1 MLDKYMKESERGSVT
16 IEATLTFTL
25 VLVLLIISI
34 GTVFSVMVNE
44 RMNQIA
50 LQVTGEMQIYALSAY
65 EGEDVVNREISEGIL
80 EALILEKFHKL
91 LSLQAMETFVEV
103 DNLLTIVDSK
113 LETDGV
119 FSLNLYYRFKMPTI
133 LKTQIL
139 SYPIVGLAHSDGV
152 EYESKLVYITNTG
165 EKYHKE
171 TCFHLRKSKIAIDIK
186 AARDRGYQSCKNCY
200 KAQVEKE

>member
-1 MLDKYMKESERGSVT
+1 MFDKYKDNTEKGSVT

-25 VLVLLIISI
+25 VLFLLIISI
-34 GTVFSVMVNE
+34 GTVFSIMLNE

-50 LQVTGEMQIYALSAY
+50 LQISGEMQVYAMTAY
-65 EGEDVVNREISEGIL
+65 DGEDVIRHEISEGIL
-80 EALILEKFHKL
+80 EALILDKYRRL
-91 LSLQAMETFVEV
+91 LSDQSLDKLIDV
-103 DNLLTIVDSK
+103 DQLLTTLDSD

-119 FSLNLYYRFKMPTI
+119 FSLNLYYRFKMPTL

-152 EYESKLVYITNTG
+152 EYESTLVYITNTG

-171 TCFHLRKSKIAIDIK
+171 NCFHLRKSKISIDINK
-186 AARDRGYQSCKNCY
+186 ARERGYTSCKNCY
-200 KAQVEKE
+200 KAQMEKE